1 MSKRDRHRLAAAL
14 ALLLAGGA
22 EALASPP
29 PAALS
34 LRSPSLPAHELTA
47 AAAYWQ
53 TACDATGRALPR
65 ITVGGPG
72 LPVEVRRRGDSW
84 SPNRR
89 CGMTSVRRR
98 NGEVVG
104 YVVDV
109 FLKQRNGTPCFP
121 LVDEVAHELGHVL
134 GLDDEESVE
143 AMGTIM
149 GVRGRNLRRRVDAPT
164 CDRVAALWTRGEAI
178 ASLQRPA
185 GEGDPAT
192 PSRAVQRLAPGAAA
206 LDWPVPSDLPS
217 VKGPGGSP

>member
-1 MSKRDRHRLAAAL
+1 MSTSARPGLAAAI

-22 EALASPP
+22 EAGAEPL

-53 TACDATGRALPR
+53 QACDATGRGLPR
-65 ITVGGPG
+65 IAVGGPG

-98 NGEVVG
+98 DGEVVG

-109 FLKQRNGTPCFP
+109 FVRQRNGAPCFP

-134 GLDDEESVE
+134 GLADDASAEGV
-143 AMGTIM
+143 GTIM
-149 GVRGRNLRRRVDAPT
+149 GVRGRTLRRRVDAPT
-164 CDRVAALWTRGEAI
+164 CDRVAALWTRGEAV
-178 ASLQRPA
+178 ASLQPPA
-185 GEGDPAT
+185 GDRPTAPLRVAE
-192 PSRAVQRLAPGAAA
+192 RLPPREAA
-206 LDWPVPSDLPS
+206 LDWLVPSDLPS
-217 VKGPGGSP
+217 AKDPGGLR

>member
-22 EALASPP
+22 DALADPP

-47 AAAYWQ
+47 AAGYWQ
-53 TACDATGRALPR
+53 RACGEPGGLPR

-72 LPVEVRRRGDSW
+72 VPVEVRRRGDSW

-98 NGEVVG
+98 DGEIVG

-109 FLKQRNGTPCFP
+109 FVRQRNGAPCFP

-134 GLDDEESVE
+134 GLADDPSAEG
-143 AMGTIM
+143 AGTIM
-149 GVRGRNLRRRVDAPT
+149 GVRARNVRRRVDAPT
-164 CDRVAALWTRGEAI
+164 CDRVAALWTPREAV
-178 ASLQRPA
+178 ASLQPPT
-185 GEGDPAT
+185 GDGDRAA
-192 PSRAVQRLAPGAAA
+192 PSRAAEWLPPRETA
-206 LDWPVPSDLPS
+206 LDWWVPSDLPG
-217 VKGPGGSP
+217 VTDPGGSR

>member
-22 EALASPP
+22 EVLAEPP

-34 LRSPSLPAHELTA
+34 LRSPSLPAHELA
-47 AAAYWQ
+47 AAAGYWQ
-53 TACDATGRALPR
+53 RACAEPGGLPR

-72 LPVEVRRRGDSW
+72 VPVEVRRRGDSW

-98 NGEVVG
+98 NGEIVA

-109 FLKQRNGTPCFP
+109 FVRQRNGAPCFP

-134 GLDDEESVE
+134 GLADDDSAEG
-143 AMGTIM
+143 AGTIM
-149 GVRGRNLRRRVDAPT
+149 GVRARNVRRRVDAPT
-164 CDRVAALWTRGEAI
+164 CDRVAALWTRGEAV

-185 GEGDPAT
+185 GDGDPAA
-192 PSRAVQRLAPGAAA
+192 PSRAVERLAPGAAA
-206 LDWPVPSDLPS
+206 LDWQVPSDLPS
-217 VKGPGGSP
+217 TKDPGGSR